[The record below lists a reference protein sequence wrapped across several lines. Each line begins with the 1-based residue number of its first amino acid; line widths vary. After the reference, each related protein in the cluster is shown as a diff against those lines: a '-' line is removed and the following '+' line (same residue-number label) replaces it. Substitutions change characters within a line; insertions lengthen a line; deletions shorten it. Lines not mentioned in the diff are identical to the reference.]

1 MATTATAIAIATA
14 TTTIATS
21 AATVASAS
29 PQKSRPRPPTL
40 PMVYQRNEHGQ
51 FVCPTCGVTKE
62 RQNSMHYHMKK
73 HQTDAATYLCSYCPK
88 SFFQKQTLE
97 LHVRTK
103 HADPLTEDTAPP
115 AFSCPF
121 PACTFHSHTKGNCV
135 IHCLRVHF
143 QEEITPHL
151 HLVQERRIYTCL
163 HCQNEFQ
170 STTAFYYHIKN
181 CITFDKTTP
190 KYQLLQEL
198 LAL

>member
-1 MATTATAIAIATA
+1 MSLTPSSVPLTQ
-14 TTTIATS
+14 S
-21 AATVASAS
+21 ASA
-29 PQKSRPRPPTL
+29 QTANQ
-40 PMVYQRNEHGQ
+40 PMPLIYHRNEAGQ
-51 FVCPTCGVTKE
+51 FICPTCGVTKE

-73 HQTDAATYLCSYCPK
+73 HQDANTHNCTYCHKTFL
-88 SFFQKQTLE
+88 QKQTLE
-97 LHVRTK
+97 LHLRNK
-103 HADPLTEDTAPP
+103 HADQLAEDTAPP

-121 PACTFHSHTKGNCV
+121 QACDFRSHTKGNCV

-151 HLVQERRIYTCL
+151 QQVQERRVYSCL

-190 KYQLLQEL
+190 KYQRLQQL
-198 LAL
+198 LAQ

>member
-1 MATTATAIAIATA
+1 MSLTPSSVPLTQ
-14 TTTIATS
+14 S
-21 AATVASAS
+21 ASA
-29 PQKSRPRPPTL
+29 QTAQ
-40 PMVYQRNEHGQ
+40 PMPLIYHRNEAGQ
-51 FVCPTCGVTKE
+51 FICPTCGVTKE

-73 HQTDAATYLCSYCPK
+73 HQDANTHNCTYCHKTFL
-88 SFFQKQTLE
+88 QKQTLE
-97 LHVRTK
+97 LHLRNK
-103 HADPLTEDTAPP
+103 HADQLAEDTAPP

-121 PACTFHSHTKGNCV
+121 QACDFRSHTKGNCV

-151 HLVQERRIYTCL
+151 QQVQERRVYSCL

-190 KYQLLQEL
+190 KYQRLQQL
-198 LAL
+198 LAQ

>member
-1 MATTATAIAIATA
+1 MLA
-14 TTTIATS
+14 TTTT
-21 AATVASAS
+21 AATVAVAAATD
-29 PQKSRPRPPTL
+29 PPRKPRPPAL
-40 PMVYQRNEHGQ
+40 PLVYQRNENGQ

-73 HQTDAATYLCSYCPK
+73 HQTDAATYRCLYCTK

-103 HADPLTEDTAPP
+103 HADPLAEDVTPP

-121 PACTFHSHTKGNCV
+121 PACTFQSHTKGNCV

-151 HLVQERRIYTCL
+151 HLVQERRVYTCL
-163 HCQNEFQ
+163 QCQNEFQ

-190 KYQLLQEL
+190 KYQLLQGL